1 MLIFYKLSI
10 HITYTSQYITLYIS
24 RRIKNIFEL
33 RIKTTNVKKGHQLS
47 KNKNEKKMYTLFSQ
61 TLKATANLFEISL
74 RLPIHCAYFW
84 SSLSYIIPQLPLFQ
98 VIREGTSPFYNS
110 LLPHIK
116 LKSITWSFIKAR
128 VQQLVGPTL
137 QTENKE
143 LFFPP
148 PLSQVESGP
157 L

>member
-1 MLIFYKLSI
+1 
-10 HITYTSQYITLYIS
+10 
-24 RRIKNIFEL
+24 
-33 RIKTTNVKKGHQLS
+33 
-47 KNKNEKKMYTLFSQ
+47 MYTLFSQ

-143 LFFPP
+143 LFFSLLPSLKSLVDP
-148 PLSQVESGP
+148 FNFGCGVFSQGERYLAYFAANEVHHF
-157 L
+157 

>member
-1 MLIFYKLSI
+1 MQKKSI
-10 HITYTSQYITLYIS
+10 NLA
-24 RRIKNIFEL
+24 
-33 RIKTTNVKKGHQLS
+33 KTKAK
-47 KNKNEKKMYTLFSQ
+47 KKMYTLFSQ

-148 PLSQVESGP
+148 PLSQVASGP